1 MAFIKMSI
9 NGDVQLSRNLRV
21 LANDLKELK
30 PFYKE
35 AVEIVKKRSDDV
47 FKTEGK
53 NIKKSNKWE
62 WLSSTTKTARA
73 NRWGYYKKTPNKPKA
88 MRWTGN
94 LQDNTTEIATKAFWL
109 FKFNA
114 SYAIYHQKGG
124 KTLPKRA
131 LIDLDNT
138 TNAKIT
144 KALQKLIYKQIW
156 IFNRQA

>member
-1 MAFIKMSI
+1 MSI

-21 LANDLKELK
+21 LADDLKNLK

-35 AVEIVKKRSDDV
+35 AIWIVKDKSDEI
-47 FKTEGK
+47 FKQEWK
-53 NIKKSNKWE
+53 NIQKSNKWK
-62 WLSSTTKTARA
+62 WLSSGTKTARQ
-73 NRWGYYKKTPNKPKA
+73 NKRWYYKKPSNNPWV

-94 LQDNTTEIATKAFWL
+94 LQDNTTEIATKAFGL
-109 FKFNA
+109 FKFNS

-131 LIDLDNT
+131 LIDLDNK
-138 TNAKIT
+138 TNAEIIR
-144 KALQKLIYKQIW
+144 ALQGLINKQIW